1 MSTFNLNKIS
11 QHRQELMGFSA
22 ILILICH
29 AVGNGV
35 KMPTVLSI
43 LLNFGNIGVDIFLF
57 LSGMGLLYSLQS
69 KGGVITG
76 TLGDIKEY

>member
-35 KMPTVLSI
+35 KMPTALSTV
-43 LLNFGNIGVDIFLF
+43 LNFGNIGVDMFLF
-57 LSGMGLLYSLQS
+57 LSGMGLFYSLQS
-69 KGGVITG
+69 KWGGEKRLV
-76 TLGDIKEY
+76 L

>member
-57 LSGMGLLYSLQS
+57 LSGWDFFTPCNQR
-69 KGGVITG
+69 GG
-76 TLGDIKEY
+76 